1 MNSGRFSGAF
11 RRTWIFIA
19 IFVVCAFLI
28 KPTQD
33 FIEARTS
40 QNGPEPDLLF
50 FSSPKLVKHM
60 ALGYDGL
67 LADIYWMRAIQY
79 YGRRE
84 EAAKREV
91 RYKNLSTLL
100 DITTTLDPYILDIYR
115 SGSSF
120 LAEPEPIGAGQP
132 KEAIKL
138 IDKGIQYIPQDW
150 RLIFDKG
157 FVYYIYLNDFKS
169 AGDVWLSATK
179 LPGAPPWLKSLAAAS
194 YSKGGAMEIA
204 IYLWQRQYKE
214 STRADI
220 KENARNYLVSIQV
233 AKDLWSLEI
242 LLDKYHAKK
251 GFFPS
256 NLNELLRN
264 RTHTYN
270 LADPLGTSYQYDS
283 STGSVQLSPESN
295 VRYLKIPENYRQEL
309 QKTNDEL
316 RIDTD

>member
-1 MNSGRFSGAF
+1 MKSGRSPGAF
-11 RRTWIFIA
+11 GRTWIFIA
-19 IFVVCAFLI
+19 IFVACALLI
-28 KPTQD
+28 KPAQD
-33 FIEARTS
+33 FLEARTS
-40 QNGPEPDLLF
+40 QNSPEPDLLF
-50 FSSPKLVKHM
+50 FSSPKLVKRM

-84 EAAKREV
+84 EADKRKV

-100 DITTTLDPYILDIYR
+100 DITTTLDPYIPDIYR

-120 LAEPEPIGAGQP
+120 LGEPEPVGAGQP

-150 RLIFDKG
+150 RLFFDKG
-157 FVYYIYLNDFKS
+157 FIYYIYLNDFKA

-179 LPGAPPWLKSLAAAS
+179 VPGAPLWLKSLAAAS

-204 IYLWQRQYKE
+204 IALWQRQYKE

-220 KENARNYLVSIQV
+220 KENARNYLLSIQV

-242 LLDKYHAKK
+242 LLEKYRVKN
-251 GFFPS
+251 GSFPS
-256 NLNELLRN
+256 NINELLRN

-270 LADPLGTSYQYDS
+270 LADPFGTPYQYDS
-283 STGSVQLSPESN
+283 ANGSVQISSESK
-295 VRYLKIPENYRQEL
+295 VRYLKIPENYKQEL
-309 QKTNDEL
+309 PKTNDEL
-316 RIDTD
+316 RMDTD

>member
-1 MNSGRFSGAF
+1 MKSGRLPGAF
-11 RRTWIFIA
+11 GRRWIFLV
-19 IFVVCAFLI
+19 IFVACALLI
-28 KPTQD
+28 KPAQD

-40 QNGPEPDLLF
+40 QNGPEPGLLF
-50 FSSPKLVKHM
+50 FTSPKLVKRM

-79 YGRRE
+79 YGRRG
-84 EAAKREV
+84 EAAKRKV
-91 RYKNLSTLL
+91 RYKNLSALL
-100 DITTTLDPYILDIYR
+100 DITTTLDPYIPDIYR

-120 LAEPEPIGAGQP
+120 LGEPEPIGAGQP

-138 IDKGIQYIPQDW
+138 IDKGIQSIPQDW
-150 RLIFDKG
+150 RLFFDKG
-157 FVYYIYLNDFKS
+157 FIYYIYLNDFKS
-169 AGDVWLSATK
+169 AGDAWLSATK

-220 KENARNYLVSIQV
+220 KENARNYLISIQV

-242 LLDKYHAKK
+242 LLEKYHAKNSV
-251 GFFPS
+251 FPS
-256 NLNELLRN
+256 NLHELVRN

-270 LADPLGTSYQYDS
+270 LADPLGTPYQYDS
-283 STGSVQLSPESN
+283 AAGSVQLSPESK
-295 VRYLKIPENYRQEL
+295 VCYLNITENYRQEL
-309 QKTNDEL
+309 QKTNAEL
-316 RIDTD
+316 HMDTD